1 MWQSAQTIFLSIIL
15 EALPFVVLGV
25 MVSSLIQALVSQERM
40 MKLLPKSGALSV
52 VGATFIGMVL
62 PVCDC
67 GTIPVAR
74 SLIRKGMP
82 VSAAMAFTLSAPVI
96 NPLTMIA
103 TFVAFGFNAT
113 MMWARVAATFGIA
126 VTIGWVLLAAENKR
140 KAAGAPALAGASAG
154 PMGLEL
160 PMLETAAT
168 VEETAPTPR
177 RTPREVFK
185 YVINHAVIEFFEVG
199 IFVVISAAV
208 AALLQ
213 TFMPA
218 SVTQAIGDHPILSV
232 LVMMALAVI
241 LSLCSEADAFVA
253 RSLASLTTG
262 GGVLSFLVI
271 GQMIDIRNIL
281 LLPRVYDKW
290 VIVRTFSLA
299 IVLTFAVGV
308 GVNLMG
314 WL

>member
-1 MWQSAQTIFLSIIL
+1 MWQSAQTIFLSIVL

-25 MVSSLIQALVSQERM
+25 MISSLIQTLVSQERM
-40 MKLLPKSGALSV
+40 MSLLPKNGALSV
-52 VGATFIGMVL
+52 VGASLLGLVL

-74 SLIRKGMP
+74 SLIRKGVP

-103 TFVAFGFNAT
+103 TFVAFGFSTT

-126 VTIGWVLLAAENKR
+126 VVIGWVLLAAENRR
-140 KAAGAPALAGASAG
+140 KAADATKNAVGAAA
-154 PMGLEL
+154 LEL

-168 VEETAPTPR
+168 TNAPRPR
-177 RTPREVFK
+177 RSPGEVFRH
-185 YVINHAVIEFFEVG
+185 VINHAVIEFFEVG
-199 IFVVISAAV
+199 VFVVISAAV

-218 SVTQAIGDHPILSV
+218 SVTQAIGDHPVLSV
-232 LVMMALAVI
+232 LVMMALAII

-262 GGVLSFLVI
+262 GGVLGFLVI
-271 GQMIDIRNIL
+271 GQMIDLRNIL
-281 LLPRVYDKW
+281 LLPRVYDRW
-290 VIVRTFSLA
+290 VVARTFGLA

-308 GVNLMG
+308 GVNVLD
-314 WL
+314 LL